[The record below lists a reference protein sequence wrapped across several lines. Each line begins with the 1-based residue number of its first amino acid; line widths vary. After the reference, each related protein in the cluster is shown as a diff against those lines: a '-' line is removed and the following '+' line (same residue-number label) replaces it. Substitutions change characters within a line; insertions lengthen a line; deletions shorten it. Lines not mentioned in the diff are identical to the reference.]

1 MQKKIK
7 KEICQRWR
15 EIDKISKELCHDNC
29 RWYHGSWCILKCL
42 DLVTGPFLFEKFY
55 QQITHLKLN
64 KIAVVGTAGISMP
77 YFISLLQPKVELDII
92 DICPTPLKACETYAK
107 ENGLKWNMIQ
117 RDMMKEF
124 ESNTKY
130 DLVVN
135 DAFLNLFS
143 NSNKVVMLQN
153 IYKLLNIDGY
163 YITTLRKGLYQD
175 EIQKASIGEQ
185 DKFVN
190 RAVSC
195 SKEMSLQERKLIQK
209 KAEAYSS
216 FKTNYPMHTIESVK
230 ELFENNGFEIIS
242 IDENEVFGENEYTF
256 YFEVVARKREKD

>member
-1 MQKKIK
+1 MQKTIK

-29 RWYHGSWCILKCL
+29 RWYHGSWCLLRCL

-92 DICPTPLKACETYAK
+92 DICLTPLKACEIYAK

-124 ESNTKY
+124 EPNKKY

-135 DAFLNLFS
+135 DAFLTLFS
-143 NSNKVVMLQN
+143 NLNKAVMLQN
-153 IYKLLNIDGY
+153 IYKLLNTDGY
-163 YITTLRKGLYQD
+163 YITTLRKGFHQD
-175 EIQKASIGEQ
+175 EVQKASIDTQ
-185 DKFVN
+185 DRFVK
-190 RAVSC
+190 RAVSQ
-195 SKEMSLQERKLIQK
+195 SKKMSLQER
-209 KAEAYSS
+209 AYSKKS
-216 FKTNYPMHTIESVK
+216 
-230 ELFENNGFEIIS
+230 
-242 IDENEVFGENEYTF
+242 
-256 YFEVVARKREKD
+256 